1 MADEERSGAAD
12 VALDRDE
19 SAVKVHD
26 TQQLLKMVKRA
37 ESEVPADAL
46 WLASLRE
53 LAARCQ
59 DPSISKLLQEEQIV
73 AHLLALTLN
82 NKKKLQLAR
91 WQALTTFVEYWRHDA
106 ATQCLPYETL
116 QCALKLSS
124 HERFASKGVLMAI
137 AEFVV
142 VLALSSHPDQVN
154 LLAVEIPPTEDDA
167 DGDFSYLALIKQM
180 YVTLDNFAIRQ
191 QLVEVLL
198 KLVETKDDVK
208 ALVRSG
214 MVRSMLQVAI
224 DHSNSSAASLGNSSV
239 DALNDIE
246 DGDEGEQTRLSD
258 DLMLGC
264 AKVFTHMATFVC
276 YDSSATSLD
285 GFLDPAVA
293 DYSSEQFVCKLVVQL
308 MLSRVSLVFE
318 EAVRLLQMLVEN
330 ATLYG
335 LLVQVMD
342 LRGALE
348 KAHTL
353 VQLQEN
359 NVLRVA
365 YDPYVL
371 SLCKQQFQQ
380 LFPEI
385 DAFERLHGSLVGL
398 PADPDLR
405 YFSDDSGRN
414 SAFAL
419 ASECKE
425 RGNWFFKR
433 GNFSTARTFYR
444 RAVSILRM
452 VRLQRDQD
460 LATLTK
466 DQVLEKCSA
475 GASVLVQTL
484 SRQEWRPA
492 MVSDVEDGQVEVIY
506 DDDDSEDVV
515 GPSRV
520 RLRMNTTTL
529 DTFENLEVDCSM
541 NMGKAFS
548 RLQNY
553 ERAVESFTHVLA
565 IKKQHH
571 AAALYHRGIAHMA
584 LHDLKNA
591 QQDLW
596 NANQL
601 CRKLKGEQALRKQ
614 VIAAYSK
621 LQQLHANKKKMDKKI
636 IKQMMKYLSTIPGIQ
651 EE

>member
-1 MADEERSGAAD
+1 MADEERSDAGDAALSP
-12 VALDRDE
+12 ALDRDE
-19 SAVKVHD
+19 SAAKAHD
-26 TQQLLKMVKRA
+26 TQRLLKVVKRA
-37 ESEVPADAL
+37 EDEAPADTV
-46 WLASLRE
+46 WLASLQE
-53 LAARCQ
+53 LATRCQ
-59 DPSISKLLQEEQIV
+59 DPSTNKLLQEEQI
-73 AHLLALTLN
+73 ATHLLALDLR
-82 NKKKLQLAR
+82 KKKLQLSR
-91 WQALTTFVEYWRHDA
+91 WQALTTFVECWRHDA
-106 ATQCLPYETL
+106 AAPCLPHKAL
-116 QCALKLSS
+116 QSALALTH
-124 HERFASKGVLMAI
+124 HERFVSQEILMAI

-142 VLALSSHPDQVN
+142 ALALSSHPDQVN
-154 LLAVEIPPTEDDA
+154 LLAVKMPAAEDDG
-167 DGDFSYLALIKQM
+167 DDDFSYLALIKQM
-180 YVTLDNFAIRQ
+180 YVTLDDLAIRQ

-198 KLVETKDDVK
+198 KLIETKDDVK

-214 MVRSMLQVAI
+214 MVRSMLQVSI
-224 DHSNSSAASLGNSSV
+224 DHSNSSAASLGSSDA
-239 DALNDIE
+239 DALSSM
-246 DGDEGEQTRLSD
+246 EGEQTRLSD

-276 YDSSATSLD
+276 YDNSAVSSS
-285 GFLDPAVA
+285 DPQDQAVA
-293 DYSSEQFVCKLVVQL
+293 DHSSEQFVCELVVQL

-330 ATLYG
+330 ATLHG

-359 NVLRVA
+359 NVLRTA
-365 YDPYVL
+365 HDPYVL
-371 SLCKQQFQQ
+371 SLCEHQFQQ
-380 LFPEI
+380 LCPEI
-385 DAFERLHGSLVGL
+385 DAFERSHGSLVGL
-398 PADPDLR
+398 LADPDHR
-405 YFSDDSGRN
+405 HCSDDSGRS

-433 GNFSTARTFYR
+433 GNFSAARAFYR
-444 RAVSILRM
+444 RAVAILRM
-452 VRLQRDQD
+452 ARLQKDQD

-466 DQVLEKCSA
+466 DQVLEKCTA

-484 SRQEWRPA
+484 SRREWRPA
-492 MVSDVEDGQVEVIY
+492 IVSDVEDGQVEVIY

-515 GPSRV
+515 DPSCV
-520 RLRMNTTTL
+520 RLRMNTAIL

-548 RLQNY
+548 RLQDY
-553 ERAVESFTHVLA
+553 ERAVGSFTHVLN

-571 AAALYHRGIAHMA
+571 AAALYHRGIAYMA

-601 CRKLKGEQALRKQ
+601 CRKLKDEQALRKQ
-614 VIAAYSK
+614 VAAAYSK